1 MFKKMEILKMT
12 NWDPEIAYNSLPE
25 LPPLQELETKEILK
39 QTILARAAL
48 AELKQAAEL
57 IPNQAM
63 LINTIPIM
71 EARASSEIEN
81 IMTTTDKLFQSLQME
96 SNSADPATKEAL
108 QYRTALFAGYN
119 DIERLPLCTKTAV
132 LVCSE
137 IKGREM
143 DIRKVSGTAI
153 RNGTTG
159 ETIYTPPVG
168 EQLIRDKL
176 ANWERFIHQNEELD
190 PLIILAVAHYQFE
203 AIHPFT
209 DGNGRTGRIL
219 NSLFLIDKGLLSLP
233 ILYLS
238 RYIIKN
244 KNDYYRLLLSVTAE
258 QNWQDW
264 IIYILKGIE
273 DTASWTV
280 KKIEAIRSLLEE
292 TKNYMQD
299 KLPQIY
305 QRELVDLL
313 FEQPYTRIQNLENAG
328 IAKRQTASK
337 YLKELCDI
345 GILEEVPIGRDKLFI
360 HVKLM
365 ELLRGESNRYTSY
378 V

>member
-1 MFKKMEILKMT
+1 MT
-12 NWDPEIAYNSLPE
+12 NWDPEIAYNALPE

-81 IMTTTDKLFQSLQME
+81 IMTTTDKLFQSLQIE
-96 SNSADPATKEAL
+96 SNSVDPATKEAL

-119 DIERLPLCTKTAV
+119 DLERLPLCTKTAV

-292 TKNYMQD
+292 TKDYMQD